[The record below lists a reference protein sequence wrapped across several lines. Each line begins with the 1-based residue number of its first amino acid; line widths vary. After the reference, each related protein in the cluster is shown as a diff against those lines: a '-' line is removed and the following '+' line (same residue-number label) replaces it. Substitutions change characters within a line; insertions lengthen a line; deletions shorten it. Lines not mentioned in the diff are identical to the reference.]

1 MNEVLLLAPVHA
13 RTSIKN
19 MGYEYGKSSLKI
31 WNLSKDSLKAYLSK
45 DSDEDTMWKQI
56 RFRMSSR
63 HLPNTLKE
71 IWKK

>member
-1 MNEVLLLAPVHA
+1 MNEVSLLAPVHA

-31 WNLSKDSLKAYLSK
+31 WNLSKDSLEAYLSNTLMK
-45 DSDEDTMWKQI
+45 IQCESKYDFEW
-56 RFRMSSR
+56 

>member
-31 WNLSKDSLKAYLSK
+31 
-45 DSDEDTMWKQI
+45 
-56 RFRMSSR
+56 
-63 HLPNTLKE
+63 
-71 IWKK
+71 